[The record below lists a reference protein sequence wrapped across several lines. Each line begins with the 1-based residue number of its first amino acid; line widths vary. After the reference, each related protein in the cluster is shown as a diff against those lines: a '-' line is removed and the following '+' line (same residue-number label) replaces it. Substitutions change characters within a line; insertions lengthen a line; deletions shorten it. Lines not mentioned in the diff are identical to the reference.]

1 MCKDANAIL
10 IIGRTGAGKSTLMTA
25 LSGTSLVYVPGTKDY
40 RASNPAIAELI
51 PVSNKHQS
59 ETRWPNVFEVGKNYS
74 KLKGWILI
82 DTPGF
87 EDNRG

>member
-51 PVSNKHQS
+51 PVSNKH
-59 ETRWPNVFEVGKNYS
+59 
-74 KLKGWILI
+74 
-82 DTPGF
+82 
-87 EDNRG
+87 